1 MDKLLQEQL
10 KNNEDIL
17 VVSKKDRRVLSRVPD
32 KAGYRKNFD
41 RRLIKVP
48 GKSAEETFEEMIGKE
63 NLGRRYLVNYPVK
76 VEYYL
81 VGKKHLDITRA
92 IDISTTGILLETS
105 EELAAALDIATDI
118 NLKFEITPGSMP
130 EGYEMQVDILAKV
143 IRSAKSEDGKTLV
156 GLEFTQSLAQYA
168 NKKKNRYLLGVAAL
182 ALFIA
187 TLCIMLMRAE
197 SVLYFKFNKTL
208 YTYSI
213 IAATFLLTRYLFAVF
228 YRPVPIDKEFTP
240 GVSIIIPCFNEVD
253 WIERTIV
260 SCINQDYPLE
270 KLEVIVVDD
279 CSIDGSYE
287 KISAVIEELKER
299 EKLYDIENRVSY
311 IRQEQNAGK
320 REAMG
325 RGALLAKH
333 DLLVFV
339 DSDSFLDP
347 YAIRNIVQPFK
358 DADMGGVSGRTDVA
372 NTYTNA
378 LTKMQAVRYYISFR
392 IMKAA
397 ESYFDAVTCLSGPL
411 ACYRKDL
418 VLKYLDPWLEQK
430 FFGERATFGDDRSM
444 TNFILR
450 EHRTTYQDTA
460 ICSTIVPNTYS
471 VFLKQQMRWKRS
483 WLRESLIAASF
494 MWKKEP
500 FMALSF
506 YMGVLVPI
514 FAPFIVL
521 YNLIYIPLMHR
532 VFPVTFVT
540 GIFLMALLMSMAQL
554 LLKKSTT
561 WVYGLWFVAY
571 YEAVLLWQMPI
582 AWFTFWKNTW
592 GTRLTPA
599 DIEASMKKKRGK

>member
-10 KNNEDIL
+10 KNNEDVL

-105 EELAAALDIATDI
+105 EELATALDIATDI

-130 EGYEMQVDILAKV
+130 EGYEMKVDILAKV

-253 WIERTIV
+253 WIERTII

-287 KISAVIEELKER
+287 KITTVIEELKER

>member
-10 KNNEDIL
+10 KNNEDVL

-130 EGYEMQVDILAKV
+130 EGYEMKVDILAKV
-143 IRSAKSEDGKTLV
+143 IRSAKSEEGKTLV

-253 WIERTIV
+253 WIERTII

>member
-81 VGKKHLDITRA
+81 VGNKHLDITRA

>member
-10 KNNEDIL
+10 KNNEDVL

-130 EGYEMQVDILAKV
+130 EGYEMKVDILAKV
-143 IRSAKSEDGKTLV
+143 IRSAKSEEGKTLV

-253 WIERTIV
+253 WIERTII

-287 KISAVIEELKER
+287 KITAVIEELKER

>member
-10 KNNEDIL
+10 KNNEDVL

-105 EELAAALDIATDI
+105 EELATALDIATDI

-130 EGYEMQVDILAKV
+130 EGYEMKVDILAKV

-287 KISAVIEELKER
+287 KITTVIEELKER